1 MRRMDATYERIVETP
16 CMASLRFKMFVR
28 INNAYM
34 RRMNATNERNVETP
48 CMASLRF
55 KMFV

>member
-34 RRMNATNERNVETP
+34 RRMDVI
-48 CMASLRF
+48 
-55 KMFV
+55 